1 MVVCNRLN
9 HGYMVS
15 YLWQLVEFVC
25 LHHSLSTLSQSHK
38 FSCQCPT
45 STRSRSPNCLNPR
58 VGVKAP
64 PKNEDSAPLHQ
75 IHGSLDSSKSAPK
88 RHLDQLTHVPNT
100 HRHTD
105 HTTCDTTGRIN
116 AMHACDVAKQRTQ
129 VLYCELNTKW
139 QQDSCIPQ
147 RQCYQSDD
155 WVHRTRAALNRHT
168 RYTCPSHCRY
178 VTCHV
183 SHHTASSPTSTHG
196 VQCSDQHKGILKL
209 EYRSGRCNNRTTRKH
224 LQLDGCIKH
233 NTVSP
238 QIGPLYATGV
248 SLGPPESSMQTVS
261 QSLQPF
267 SIFAGLTRWQTD
279 WQTNRPRCCMDTR
292 A

>member
-100 HRHTD
+100 HRPHYMW
-105 HTTCDTTGRIN
+105 HNRPHQCN
-116 AMHACDVAKQRTQ
+116 ACMWCGQTKNTSIVLWTKHKLAARFMYTSKTVLPVRRLSAQNSSSIEPAHAVHVSFSLPVRDM
-129 VLYCELNTKW
+129 
-139 QQDSCIPQ
+139 SCLTPY
-147 RQCYQSDD
+147 RKFTYQ
-155 WVHRTRAALNRHT
+155 HT
-168 RYTCPSHCRY
+168 R
-178 VTCHV
+178 
-183 SHHTASSPTSTHG
+183 SSVLWPAQRHLKAG
-196 VQCSDQHKGILKL
+196 VQI
-209 EYRSGRCNNRTTRKH
+209 R
-224 LQLDGCIKH
+224 
-233 NTVSP
+233 
-238 QIGPLYATGV
+238 
-248 SLGPPESSMQTVS
+248 SMQ
-261 QSLQPF
+261 
-267 SIFAGLTRWQTD
+267 
-279 WQTNRPRCCMDTR
+279 
-292 A
+292 